1 MQLFLQKTTHGKRCL
16 KAIIVKG
23 YFTVWVKSLGYD
35 KQYRYIIYDYDTV
48 KILLLK
54 IWYCI
59 NSQVIMTQVK
69 LKGLLALYICILT
82 KIIQTICP
90 FMHKIRPGWAMKFKF

>member
-1 MQLFLQKTTHGKRCL
+1 MQLFLKKTTHGKRCL

-23 YFTVWVKSLGYD
+23 YFTVWGKSLGHD
-35 KQYRYIIYDYDTV
+35 KQYRYIIYDYDIV

-54 IWYCI
+54 IRYC
-59 NSQVIMTQVK
+59 MTQEK

-90 FMHKIRPGWAMKFKF
+90 FMHQIRPG

>member
-23 YFTVWVKSLGYD
+23 YFTVWGKSLGYD

-54 IWYCI
+54 IWYDARKAQRPTSSIYLHFNKNCT
-59 NSQVIMTQVK
+59 NYMS
-69 LKGLLALYICILT
+69 LY
-82 KIIQTICP
+82 
-90 FMHKIRPGWAMKFKF
+90 A

>member
-23 YFTVWVKSLGYD
+23 YFTVWGKSLGYD
-35 KQYRYIIYDYDTV
+35 KQYRYIINDCDIV

-54 IWYCI
+54 TRYC
-59 NSQVIMTQVK
+59 NSQVIMKQKK

-90 FMHKIRPGWAMKFKF
+90 FMHKIRPG